1 MSTAKPIWSWVG
13 KQEPDRPVANG
24 PGRYSRPLAV
34 RDQVIAQAFGQEVR
48 RLRIKAELST
58 RELGRM
64 VGLSQPWIVRL
75 ETKPGANIELR
86 LMWNF
91 AEALGVEVEHFL
103 LVCHGAV
110 VHASSS
116 HNAHLKS
123 K

>member
-1 MSTAKPIWSWVG
+1 MPKAKPIWSWVG
-13 KQEPDRPVANG
+13 EKESERPIANG

-34 RDQVIAQAFGQEVR
+34 RDKVIAQAFGQEVR

-58 RELGRM
+58 RELGRI

-86 LMWNF
+86 LMWDF
-91 AEALGVEVEHFL
+91 AEAFGVEVEHFL

-110 VHASSS
+110 AHARSS
-116 HNAHLKS
+116 HDAHRNAK
-123 K
+123 